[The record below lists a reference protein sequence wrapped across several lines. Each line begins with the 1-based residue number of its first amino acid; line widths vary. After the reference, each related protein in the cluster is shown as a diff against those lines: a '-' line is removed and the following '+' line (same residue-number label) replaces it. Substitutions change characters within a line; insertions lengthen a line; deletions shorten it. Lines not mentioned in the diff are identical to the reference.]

1 MRAEECPPESDL
13 LTLTPNPNPNPNTN
27 YPEPEPE
34 PEPEPISRLHLACI
48 SPEQVRVMRAGV
60 ADCICLAAGGRLP
73 KQRARQIT
81 QLCIPAP

>member
-1 MRAEECPPESDL
+1 M
-13 LTLTPNPNPNPNTN
+13 TLTRQIARPAIGIIDDRNTEAVVRC
-27 YPEPEPE
+27 YPEPE

-48 SPEQVRVMRAGV
+48 SPEQVRVMRSGV